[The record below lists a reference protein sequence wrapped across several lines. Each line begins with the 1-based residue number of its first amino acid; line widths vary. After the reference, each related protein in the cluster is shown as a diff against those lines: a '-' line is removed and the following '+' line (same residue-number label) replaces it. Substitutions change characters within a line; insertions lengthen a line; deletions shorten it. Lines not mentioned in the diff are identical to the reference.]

1 MVPEQIDISF
11 LKYIKRNKIKIK
23 TEVLKDYKPL
33 TIGSTYY
40 KKGGDVVTEK
50 IDVGK
55 INKIRELQR
64 GRNIKTRMRDETQA
78 KKKIFA

>member
-11 LKYIKRNKIKIK
+11 LKCIKRNKIKIN
-23 TEVLKDYKPL
+23 TELIKDYKPL

-40 KKGGDVVTEK
+40 KKGGHVVTEK

-55 INKIRELQR
+55 INKIRE
-64 GRNIKTRMRDETQA
+64 
-78 KKKIFA
+78 